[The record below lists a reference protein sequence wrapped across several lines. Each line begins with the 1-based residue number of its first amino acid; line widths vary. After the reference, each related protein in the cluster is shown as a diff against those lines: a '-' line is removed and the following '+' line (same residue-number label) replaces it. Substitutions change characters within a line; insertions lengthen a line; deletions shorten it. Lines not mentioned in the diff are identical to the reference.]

1 MPAMPDLRK
10 SLEFALEKYPQRT
23 QVAPVAELVIESA
36 RQNAKRPAWI
46 KIAVPDE
53 LVKGLRGGKETTD
66 LLLLVQIPRDVLDR
80 ADSRI
85 VLPGEVRR

>member
-1 MPAMPDLRK
+1 MNDPRK

-23 QVAPVAELVIESA
+23 QVAPVGELVIESA

-46 KIAVPDE
+46 KIAVPDDV
-53 LVKGLRGGKETTD
+53 VKGLRGGKSTTD

>member
-1 MPAMPDLRK
+1 MSDARK
-10 SLEFALEKYPQRT
+10 NLAFALEKYPERT

-36 RQNAKRPAWI
+36 RQNEKRPAWI
-46 KIAVPDE
+46 KVAVPDE
-53 LVKGLRGGKETTD
+53 LVKALRGSKGGSD
-66 LLLLVQIPRDVLDR
+66 LLLLVQIPREVLER